1 MKFSTVCAIVGVLLC
16 AALIAGCTDTTPATG
31 TPTPTASA
39 SAGSVIITYTKGTGP
54 MPTLLGTDQI
64 DGYIAWQP
72 FVEVPPMAGIGK
84 ILVYSGDLPPEGK
97 WKNHPCCVF
106 TATEGMIRDNPD
118 LANAL
123 TAALVLSTHYLEEHP
138 EESAEIVADWL
149 AGKGNFTYGDI
160 SVSSVDVLQ
169 KAFPT
174 VKFVNEPTDAWIHSN
189 IEFVHALRELNV
201 LTGSL
206 KDSTDAE
213 SESILFDTAPYYAA
227 QSMID
232 AGTIVSPAVMEEPV
246 GVGYLMSDHHAA
258 RFVAISK
265 WQYFNDNY
273 GIAIKPRDLTASR
286 PDTADL
292 IVNGKTIAE
301 LRLVSGDAG
310 PQLMQLMATDNIQCA
325 LVGNP
330 PAISA
335 ADKGTPV
342 KIIMAI
348 NSEGSGVVVT
358 EDSPAT
364 DWNTF
369 VTWAKERSA
378 AGKPL
383 KIAAPGK
390 GSIQDVMIRYSL
402 EASGLSVNE
411 G

>member
-1 MKFSTVCAIVGVLLC
+1 MKMSHACATIGVLLC
-16 AALIAGCTDTTPATG
+16 AALIAGCITPTPPTG
-31 TPTPTASA
+31 TPTPTVSP
-39 SAGSVIITYTKGTGP
+39 AGAQVIVTYTKGTGP

-84 ILVYSGDLPPEGK
+84 VLVYSGDMPPEGK
-97 WKNHPCCVF
+97 WKDHPCCVF
-106 TATEGMIRDNPD
+106 TATEKAIAEHPD
-118 LANAL
+118 LVNAM
-123 TAALVLSTHYLEEHP
+123 TASMILATRYLEEHP
-138 EESAEIVADWL
+138 DESAEIVAEWL

-160 SVSSVDVLQ
+160 SVSSVDVL
-169 KAFPT
+169 KRAFPT
-174 VKFVNEPTDAWIHSN
+174 VKFENEPTEQWMDSN
-189 IEFVHALRELNV
+189 IEFVHALRELQV

-206 KDSTDAE
+206 KDSPDAD
-213 SESILFDTAPYYAA
+213 SKALLFDTTPYDAA
-227 QSMID
+227 QSMVDKGMI
-232 AGTIVSPAVMEEPV
+232 ATPTPVEGAV

-258 RFVAISK
+258 LFVAIKK
-265 WQYFNDNY
+265 WEYFNDTY
-273 GIAIKPRDLTASR
+273 GIALKPRDPAASR

-292 IVNGKTIAE
+292 MVNGEKVAE
-301 LRLVSGDAG
+301 LKLISGDAG
-310 PQLMQLMATDNIQCA
+310 PQLMQLMATDNIQFA

-348 NSEGSGVVVT
+348 NFEGSGVVVT

-364 DWNTF
+364 DWNSF
-369 VTWAKERSA
+369 VAWAKERSA

-402 EASGLSVNE
+402 EASGLSVTE